1 MDARTRRRRQW
12 WDAMTVSSGVRAHRA
27 SARRVGGTRCARSTK
42 GAAHARQGDSPGRAH
57 THIHTLPHN
66 TFIVTLNKHTR
77 GGTVAWRGARRKT
90 DRAGCRRGAE
100 RCCVTAVVSATLS
113 AQRAPIAPHPA
124 AAARANGG
132 ARAPGTAPTTP
143 ARAGAALGA
152 TSQHHRR
159 GHSRC
164 PTAPLVP
171 APGHTHTREHSAAAP
186 SHQARPPAR
195 RAPHPLAC
203 PAECDCSRASNYYRT
218 LLNAGGAPRARTP

>member
-1 MDARTRRRRQW
+1 MRARAVVMRPHSSSPRGRIKMDARTRRRRQW
-12 WDAMTVSSGVRAHRA
+12 WDAMSASSGVRAHRA
-27 SARRVGGTRCARSTK
+27 SARRAGGTRCARSTK

-132 ARAPGTAPTTP
+132 AHAPGTAPTTP
-143 ARAGAALGA
+143 ARAGAW
-152 TSQHHRR
+152 SD
-159 GHSRC
+159 
-164 PTAPLVP
+164 V
-171 APGHTHTREHSAAAP
+171 AAP
-186 SHQARPPAR
+186 PPR
-195 RAPHPLAC
+195 SLSSP
-203 PAECDCSRASNYYRT
+203 DSS
-218 LLNAGGAPRARTP
+218 PRARARSHARARAQRCRPIPSSPPTRPPRAAPARLSRRM